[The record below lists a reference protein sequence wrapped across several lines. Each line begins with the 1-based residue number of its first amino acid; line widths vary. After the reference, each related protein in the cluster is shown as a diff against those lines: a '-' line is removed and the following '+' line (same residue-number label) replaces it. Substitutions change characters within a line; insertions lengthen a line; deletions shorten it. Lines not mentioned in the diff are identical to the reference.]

1 MNYREL
7 AIVLIY
13 LGKDVP
19 KYVILNANRI
29 AEIFDF
35 DVYLFTDSFAALP
48 DTVNI
53 NQKLKVRA
61 IEKSSNELESKLS
74 HDRRFREGFWLHT
87 FHRLLLLKRIHQDL
101 GTNKRILHVEADM
114 LIMPSFPFESALRE
128 NLKWCRYDQGSDVAS
143 LVYLPSFSESEWL
156 HDKVIEELD
165 KDSYV
170 TDMSVLRRI
179 RQQYPARIEVF
190 NDIFSNSEQEQHDD
204 IFDGLGL
211 GMWICGTDPRNTYGA
226 QLIHENS
233 DYKPDGDKTLG
244 DLLSKVEFS
253 VENGKITCDINGQ
266 LKFIHSLHI
275 HSKDEKLFYYQNIED
290 LEKYLVLARNRLVIL
305 MSFRLSILRGLL
317 GENYRRKT
325 LLPYCK
331 LFIKFLFK
339 REESGKH
346 RLSLIF
352 KSLLRRDES
361 FHA

>member
-48 DTVNI
+48 DTVYI

-87 FHRLLLLKRIHQDL
+87 FHRLLLLKRIHEEL
-101 GTNKRILHVEADM
+101 GKNLRILHVEADM

-128 NLKWCRYDQGSDVAS
+128 NLKWCRHDRESDVAS

-156 HDKVIEELD
+156 HEKVIEELD
-165 KDSYV
+165 RDSFV
-170 TDMSVLRRI
+170 TDMSALRRI

-190 NDIFSNSEQEQHDD
+190 NDIFSNSEQEHPDD

-233 DYKPDGDKTLG
+233 DYKPNGDKTLG

-317 GENYRRKT
+317 RENYRHKT
-325 LLPYCK
+325 LLPYCRM
-331 LFIKFLFK
+331 FIKFLFR
-339 REESGKH
+339 REGSGKY
-346 RLSLIF
+346 RSSLIL

>member
-1 MNYREL
+1 MNYREF

-35 DVYLFTDSFAALP
+35 DVYLFTESFAALP

-53 NQKLKVRA
+53 HQKLNVRVLD
-61 IEKSSNELESKLS
+61 KSSNELEKELS
-74 HDRRFREGFWLHT
+74 HDRRFREGFWFHT

-114 LIMPSFPFESALRE
+114 LIMPSFPFESVLRE
-128 NLKWCRYDQGSDVAS
+128 KLKWCRYDQGSDVAS

-156 HDKVIEELD
+156 HGKIIEELD
-165 KDSYV
+165 KDSFV
-170 TDMSVLRRI
+170 TDMSALRRI
-179 RQQYPARIEVF
+179 RQQYPERIEVF
-190 NDIFSNSEQEQHDD
+190 NDIFSNSEQEHHSDV
-204 IFDGLGL
+204 FDGLGL

-233 DYKPDGDKTLG
+233 EYKPDGERTLG
-244 DLLSKVEFS
+244 ELLSKVEFS
-253 VENGKITCDINGQ
+253 VENGRIQCFVNGQ
-266 LKFIHSLHI
+266 VKLIHSLHI
-275 HSKDEKLFYYQNIED
+275 HSKDEKLFYYQNIEN

-305 MSFRLSILRGLL
+305 MSFRLSILLRLL
-317 GENYRRKT
+317 RANYRHNT
-325 LLPYCK
+325 LLPYCR
-331 LFIKFLFK
+331 LFIRFLFK
-339 REESGKH
+339 REGSGKY
-346 RLSLIF
+346 RSSLIL